1 MLLPILSIFA
11 SFAAATLLSLLGA
24 YFAGVTGAVAGM
36 VVGIVLAFLLM
47 ARRAGR

>member
-1 MLLPILSIFA
+1 MLLAILALLA
-11 SFAAATLLSLLGA
+11 SFVATTLLSLAGA
-24 YFAGVTGAVAGM
+24 YFGGAGGAVVGM